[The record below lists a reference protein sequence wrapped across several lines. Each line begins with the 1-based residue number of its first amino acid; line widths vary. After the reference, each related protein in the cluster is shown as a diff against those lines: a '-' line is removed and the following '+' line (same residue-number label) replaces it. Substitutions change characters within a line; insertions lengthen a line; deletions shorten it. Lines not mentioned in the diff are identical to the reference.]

1 MQAAPDQSSDDT
13 PFLTVDDIE
22 RPLTENHAVLWTV
35 VIVSSV
41 FDILTTMVGLNL
53 GFREGN
59 AVARAFIQTY
69 GTPGIGLLKFVALV
83 GVVIGWGLLSER
95 RATALLAGFAVV
107 SLIVVVL
114 NALTLASI

>member
-1 MQAAPDQSSDDT
+1 MTAAPDQSPDDT
-13 PFLTVDDIE
+13 TLLTIEDIE

-35 VIVSSV
+35 VIVSTV

-53 GFREGN
+53 GFHEGN

-83 GVVIGWGLLSER
+83 GMVIGWGTLSDR
-95 RATALLAGFAVV
+95 RATALLAGFAVA
-107 SLIVVVL
+107 SLVVVVL
-114 NALTLASI
+114 NALTLASV